1 VAVHSTKG
9 HQRRAARHSGTDVAT
24 PNLVDV
30 TTRPPELPSALAC
43 ADDIERRVGRSSLAI
58 FLDYDGTLTPIV
70 ARPELATLSDEMR
83 SLLRALAVRYPVAI
97 LSGRDL
103 VDLKRMVSVE
113 GLIYAGSHGFDVDAP
128 EELGGRMRLGEDFCE
143 VLAEARARLEEAVAS
158 IPQAWV
164 EDKALAVTLH
174 FRQVP
179 ERDVPAVEAAFANVA
194 DAFPSLRRTA
204 GKKVLELRPG
214 IEWDKGKAL
223 LMLLERVDRNG
234 PHYPLFIGDDETD
247 EDAFRA
253 LAGRGTGIRVGD
265 RRVESAA
272 EYSLADT
279 AEVARYLRR
288 LAT

>member
-1 VAVHSTKG
+1 MAPAS
-9 HQRRAARHSGTDVAT
+9 AY
-24 PNLVDV
+24 V
-30 TTRPPELPSALAC
+30 TTDPSDLPSALAC
-43 ADDIERRVGRSSLAI
+43 AGDIERRVGAERLAI

-70 ARPELATLSDEMR
+70 ARPELATLSNEMA
-83 SLLRALAVRYPVAI
+83 SLLREVVARCPVAI

-103 VDLKRMVSVE
+103 ADLKRMVPVE
-113 GLIYAGSHGFDVDAP
+113 GLVYAGSHGFDVDAP
-128 EELGGRMRLGEDFCE
+128 EELGGCTRRGEEYMD
-143 VLAEARARLEEAVAS
+143 VLAAARASLKKAVAP

-174 FRQVP
+174 LRQVP
-179 ERDVPAVEAAFANVA
+179 KKEVPAAEAAFAEVA
-194 DAFPSLRRTA
+194 DSYPGLHRTA

-223 LMLLERVDRNG
+223 LTLLERIDRSG
-234 PHYPLFIGDDETD
+234 PHFPLYIGDDETD

-253 LAGRGTGIRVGD
+253 LAGRGVGIRVGD
-265 RRVESAA
+265 PHVVSAA

-279 AEVARYLRR
+279 GEVARCLRR